1 MARKPK
7 RRKQKRRGS
16 DRRSRVY
23 QRHECILA
31 VEGKV
36 SPALLVEILTSRD
49 GASIRLPAGPPVPEQ
64 RFAIPGAPYKNIP
77 FEEIDRDFALLTR
90 KDITVRVFDGK
101 PHLKRRLLSVYR
113 PTGIVTQNELDRLR
127 RGDEWLVDFSGSKE
141 LQRDQNGNPI
151 AWRIGGC
158 GKEEV
163 FNGDT
168 ILVREAQSG
177 ERQEDDFVVHRLNGL
192 GAISIHELGR
202 RPLIGKIP
210 SGKIDQQDVTCIDM
224 SISASV
230 DPGKDA
236 EPMSVIMDPLT
247 GDLRDGV
254 TPDGGIFFGMNK
266 KDQVVLVMENRTAT
280 ALAAKGTKREMLDSA
295 DGTLASFRK
304 DMPPDMVE
312 AGGHAMLDSA
322 ASAIKNYDPYSGVL
336 IVLLKPYEDQKCEVK
351 MLPASLLPNG
361 GRREDG

>member
-1 MARKPK
+1 MVRKPK
-7 RRKQKRRGS
+7 RRKRKRRGHDS
-16 DRRSRVY
+16 RDRVY

-36 SPALLVEILTSRD
+36 SPDLLVNLLTSRD
-49 GASIRLPAGPPVPEQ
+49 GVIFPEQ

-77 FEEIDRDFALLTR
+77 FEDIDRDFALLTR

-141 LQRDQNGNPI
+141 LQRDKNGNPL
-151 AWRIGGC
+151 AWRIRGC

-168 ILVREAQSG
+168 ILAREARPG
-177 ERQEDDFVVHRLNGL
+177 EPPESDFVVQRLNGS
-192 GAISIHELGR
+192 GDISIHELGHH
-202 RPLIGKIP
+202 PLVRKIP
-210 SGKIDQQDVTCIDM
+210 PGAFGREAIACIDL
-224 SISASV
+224 SISGSV
-230 DPGKDA
+230 GPGEDA
-236 EPMSVIMDPLT
+236 EPMSVIMDPST
-247 GDLRDGV
+247 GNLQDGV
-254 TPDGGIFFGMNK
+254 TPDGEIFFGMNK

-280 ALAAKGTKREMLDSA
+280 ALAAKGTKREMLDST

-322 ASAIKNYDPYSGVL
+322 TSAIKAYDPDSGVL
-336 IVLLKPYEDQKCEVK
+336 IVFLKPYEDQKCEVK
-351 MLPASLLPNG
+351 TIPAALLPSG